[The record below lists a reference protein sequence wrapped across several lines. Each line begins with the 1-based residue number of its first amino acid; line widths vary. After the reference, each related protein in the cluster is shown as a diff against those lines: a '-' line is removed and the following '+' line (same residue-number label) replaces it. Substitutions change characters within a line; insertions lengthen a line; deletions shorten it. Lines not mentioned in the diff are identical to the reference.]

1 MTICL
6 YFAPQTC
13 ARVTLTALEE
23 IGVPFE
29 TRLVAFLAGE
39 HRAAEFLAV
48 NPSGKVPAIKTEDGI
63 IVQNGAILTYLARTF
78 PAAQLLPFNGNPAHN
93 ARILSQLFHCS
104 ADLHP
109 LVTRFVLPQMMTTD
123 PAQAPQIRDKA
134 REILIQQL
142 TPIDIMLTQ
151 QDWFFGSAWSIL
163 DAYLAWIWFRVTGVG
178 FDPTSLPAVAAHFHR
193 ASARPSALAALA
205 HEQRAET
212 ELARRGLHFTPPP
225 VANQQSKGKSE

>member
-63 IVQNGAILTYLARTF
+63 KW
-78 PAAQLLPFNGNPAHN
+78 GNPD
-93 ARILSQLFHCS
+93 LS
-104 ADLHP
+104 
-109 LVTRFVLPQMMTTD
+109 
-123 PAQAPQIRDKA
+123 
-134 REILIQQL
+134 
-142 TPIDIMLTQ
+142 
-151 QDWFFGSAWSIL
+151 G
-163 DAYLAWIWFRVTGVG
+163 AYLSSSSIAPIQRQ
-178 FDPTSLPAVAAHFHR
+178 SR
-193 ASARPSALAALA
+193 A
-205 HEQRAET
+205 
-212 ELARRGLHFTPPP
+212 
-225 VANQQSKGKSE
+225 